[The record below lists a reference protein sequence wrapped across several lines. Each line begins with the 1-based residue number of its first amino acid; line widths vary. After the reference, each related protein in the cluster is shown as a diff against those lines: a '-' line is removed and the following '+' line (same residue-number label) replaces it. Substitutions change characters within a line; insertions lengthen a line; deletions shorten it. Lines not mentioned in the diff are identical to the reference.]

1 MTISEHFQDFIEFQ
15 SSGFAGISCDKP
27 VVMIAMTP
35 RTGSS
40 HLCAALQAAGDVG
53 RWHDWAPLADGLKM
67 LFPRLQLVYLDRRDV
82 IAQAVSL
89 FRAEITNHWARRPGE
104 KVTQAEALDDK
115 FDLRRIKHIVDNL
128 VSEKTQWELYF
139 AAQELTPARLFYE
152 SFVHD
157 IGHALRFFTQHT
169 GLDLKPEIAPDAG
182 YEKLADRLSD
192 EWVDRMRRH
201 VLQMT

>member
-1 MTISEHFQDFIEFQ
+1 
-15 SSGFAGISCDKP
+15 
-27 VVMIAMTP
+27 
-35 RTGSS
+35 
-40 HLCAALQAAGDVG
+40 LQAAGDVG
-53 RWHDWAPLADGLKM
+53 CPTESFNPRGFIPEEKARRQVESFADYIRSLNDQPGQAFVFKTCWHDWAPVADGLKL

-104 KVTQAEALDDK
+104 KLPQAEALDDK
-115 FDLRRIKHIVDNL
+115 FNLQRIEHIIENL

-139 AAQELTPARLFYE
+139 KAQGRTPARLFYE

-157 IGHALRFFTQHT
+157 TGHALRFFAQHT
-169 GLDLKPEIAPDAG
+169 GLALKPEIAPDAG

-192 EWVDRMRRH
+192 AWVDRMRRH